1 MDTATLT
8 RPGADETVPPA
19 PASPRRRR
27 GRPGAGWGARR
38 DLHRPALVALLVAT
52 FLLRLWGIKQ
62 GLPYSYNGDEATHFV
77 PRAIA
82 FFGHDLNPH
91 YFLNPPAYSY
101 LLHVVFD
108 LWFGGRDAVTR
119 AYTSDPTTLYVV
131 ARVVAAALG
140 TIATWLTYLAGARMF
155 TRPVGL
161 VAASIFG
168 FAFLPI
174 FYSHLAL
181 NDVPTL

>member
-77 PRAIA
+77 PRAIG
-82 FFGHDLNPH
+82 FFSHDLDPH

-101 LLHVVFD
+101 LLHVVFEG
-108 LWFGGRDAVTR
+108 WFGSGDAVTR
-119 AYTSDPTTLYVV
+119 AYVTDPTEVFVV
-131 ARVVAAALG
+131 GRLCPTSAWSRVEPDVHRRVVASSWWRLFRATSTTTNILAA
-140 TIATWLTYLAGARMF
+140 T
-155 TRPVGL
+155 
-161 VAASIFG
+161 
-168 FAFLPI
+168 
-174 FYSHLAL
+174 
-181 NDVPTL
+181 TLQD